1 MFQAAV
7 RQQWLAKKPADVIRR
22 ARYNAAMSTRDHI
35 LIVDDDPE
43 IRSLL
48 CKYLDQQGYRATAVG
63 DGKGLWAALDK
74 THVDLVVLDLMLPG
88 EDGLVLCR
96 KLRAQ
101 SELPVIVVT
110 ARGEETERIIGL
122 EMGADDYLPKPF
134 NPRELLAR
142 IKGVLRRT
150 RTFPSSS
157 DTEDVKAFRF
167 ANWALDTV
175 TRQLVSPDSAV
186 VALSS
191 GEYRLLRVF
200 LEHPNRVLSRDQL
213 LDLSRGREQQPFDRS
228 IDVMV
233 SRLRRALRDTPPAII
248 QTVRA
253 EGYVLSAKVETER

>member
-1 MFQAAV
+1 M
-7 RQQWLAKKPADVIRR
+7 
-22 ARYNAAMSTRDHI
+22 ARYNASVNTPDHI

-48 CKYLDQQGYRATAVG
+48 CEYLEQQGYRATAVG
-63 DGKGLWAALDK
+63 DGKGFWTALDK

-96 KLRAQ
+96 NLRAK
-101 SELPVIVVT
+101 SEVPVIMVT
-110 ARGEETERIIGL
+110 ALGEETERIIGL

-150 RTFPSSS
+150 RAFPDSS
-157 DTEDVKAFRF
+157 DTEGVQRF
-167 ANWALDTV
+167 YFAGWTLDTAS
-175 TRQLVSPDSAV
+175 RHLSSPDAGV
-186 VALSS
+186 VPMSS
-191 GEYRLLRVF
+191 GEHRLLRVF

-233 SRLRRALRDTPPAII
+233 SRLRRVLNDVPPAII